1 MILSSLYKP
10 LEMLTDILK
19 YLDNK
24 RISKSMWR
32 LCLLISLLELTT
44 LKEKMES
51 VAPSKSAIVLG
62 FRDFLP
68 LVSCHH
74 ISHNHYA
81 LPIKLTLHTWAR
93 PFSICSD
100 TWDRL
105 SPWPEP
111 LEQLLKTPLILTSL
125 LAGHTFRKSSWQTP
139 RLGSSASLTV
149 LAL

>member
-1 MILSSLYKP
+1 MPQIAETFIQIIAFDLYAKATRTGSLSSLYTIPSSTETLMILSSLYKP

-24 RISKSMWR
+24 RISKPMWR

-81 LPIKLTLHTWAR
+81 L
-93 PFSICSD
+93 
-100 TWDRL
+100 
-105 SPWPEP
+105 
-111 LEQLLKTPLILTSL
+111 Q
-125 LAGHTFRKSSWQTP
+125 
-139 RLGSSASLTV
+139 
-149 LAL
+149 